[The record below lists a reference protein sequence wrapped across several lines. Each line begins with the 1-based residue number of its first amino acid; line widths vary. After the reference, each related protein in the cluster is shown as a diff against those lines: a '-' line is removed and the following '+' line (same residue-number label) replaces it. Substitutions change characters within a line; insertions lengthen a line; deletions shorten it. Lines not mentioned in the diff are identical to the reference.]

1 MDAFYKQIHM
11 NTQCY
16 IASQT
21 SQGCISF
28 VVLHV
33 FALDF
38 GVDFLSHTEVVELS
52 SGGCMATFSEIAAH
66 SANIMF
72 FRAFTLWSI

>member
-1 MDAFYKQIHM
+1 MHFISKFTF
-11 NTQCY
+11 TQFY

-33 FALDF
+33 FVLGF
-38 GVDFLSHTEVVELS
+38 GVDFSVFNVTRKKLS
-52 SGGCMATFSEIAAH
+52 SGSCMATVSEIAAH
-66 SANIMF
+66 SANILF